1 MNAANTNLGGGSTAQ
16 PHSSS
21 NYTMR
26 GSLGTTTTLSKRE
39 NTNAQL
45 TSSIINDR
53 DAKLSQRDAQLL
65 NPDSRLYKQVK
76 Y

>member
-65 NPDSRLYKQVK
+65 NPDSRLYK